1 MKSNKTVF
9 YQVREI
15 SNEDEFDYYIVPAE
29 QHGEENYDPSSLES
43 ALEYTALN
51 SSTWVVK
58 ITEEVI

>member
-29 QHGEENYDPSSLES
+29 QNGEENYDPSSLES

>member
-29 QHGEENYDPSSLES
+29 QNGEENYDPSSLES

-51 SSTWVVK
+51 SNMWVVK